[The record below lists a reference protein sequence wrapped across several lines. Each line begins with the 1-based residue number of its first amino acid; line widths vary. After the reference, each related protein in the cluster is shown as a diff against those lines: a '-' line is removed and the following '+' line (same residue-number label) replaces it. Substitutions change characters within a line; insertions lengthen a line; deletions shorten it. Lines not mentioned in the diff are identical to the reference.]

1 MYQEN
6 PRADQASTFYG
17 SLPTS
22 FSAEIDA
29 RGAASRSNVRLR
41 AHAAQWTRLAPLL
54 LAAPDATV
62 TLRRM
67 GSLLPLASTHQRRC
81 ASMLLSRRESVTD
94 KSKLKTRVSFGTQV
108 LGTQLRPQKT
118 LPRRGSESGT
128 HLSWRMRS
136 DARRLGVCAVL
147 SVCAALASRAAAA
160 DADFDVGASLSAL
173 RRQPV
178 GAGRVLRSSAA
189 RTPLTATCVQCGWAP
204 SRTES
209 RAAPA
214 LTHRDVWHGLR
225 PPRD

>member
-108 LGTQLRPQKT
+108 PGTQLRPQK
-118 LPRRGSESGT
+118 PRRGSESGGFT
-128 HLSWRMRS
+128 SLGACAPTPAAWACVPCSPSAPRSRVVQLQRTQTLTWARLSARS
-136 DARRLGVCAVL
+136 VASPSVRGVCCEAQPR
-147 SVCAALASRAAAA
+147 AL
-160 DADFDVGASLSAL
+160 
-173 RRQPV
+173 
-178 GAGRVLRSSAA
+178 
-189 RTPLTATCVQCGWAP
+189 
-204 SRTES
+204 
-209 RAAPA
+209 
-214 LTHRDVWHGLR
+214 H
-225 PPRD
+225 

>member
-81 ASMLLSRRESVTD
+81 ASMLLSRGKRNRQIKIENPSQFRA
-94 KSKLKTRVSFGTQV
+94 SSTRDST
-108 LGTQLRPQKT
+108 TPAER

-128 HLSWRMRS
+128 HLTWRMRS

>member
-67 GSLLPLASTHQRRC
+67 GSGLLPLASTHQRRC

-94 KSKLKTRVSFGTQV
+94 KSKLKTRVSFGPQV
-108 LGTQLRPQKT
+108 LGTQLRPQNDCRAEDPKAALTSLGACAPTPAAWACVPCSPSAPRSRVVQLQRTQT
-118 LPRRGSESGT
+118 LTWAR
-128 HLSWRMRS
+128 LSARS
-136 DARRLGVCAVL
+136 VASPSVRGVCCEAQPR
-147 SVCAALASRAAAA
+147 AL
-160 DADFDVGASLSAL
+160 
-173 RRQPV
+173 
-178 GAGRVLRSSAA
+178 
-189 RTPLTATCVQCGWAP
+189 
-204 SRTES
+204 
-209 RAAPA
+209 
-214 LTHRDVWHGLR
+214 H
-225 PPRD
+225 